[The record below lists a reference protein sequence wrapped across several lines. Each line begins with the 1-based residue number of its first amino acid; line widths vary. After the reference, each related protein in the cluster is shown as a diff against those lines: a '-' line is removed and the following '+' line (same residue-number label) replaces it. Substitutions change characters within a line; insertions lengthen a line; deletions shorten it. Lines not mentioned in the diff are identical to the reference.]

1 MRKTFCDSVRLL
13 LEQAEKQSIDQHGFV
28 QYIHVSFFDNLRI
41 EYDAHCRK
49 HGIRP
54 KKAATRP
61 EPRADQVAST

>member
-28 QYIHVSFFDNLRI
+28 QYVHVSFFDNLRI

-54 KKAATRP
+54 KKAAKRP
-61 EPRADQVAST
+61 QLESETATV